1 MSNNQNSE
9 PRKPMYIEITEPE
22 KFDSLARTTFETTQR
37 LAKRINKLFST
48 AFADY
53 HGCIVY
59 NTTGN
64 GNVTPNQM
72 FMVEIHFKPL
82 TAGSINPN
90 DQRVRAFKPIEE
102 TAGDRN
108 NVVSGIK
115 SIYKSYHTLS
125 KFNLTDEG
133 AEILSEFMI
142 PGTNVDPFKP
152 SSYDQFK
159 LEYVDNT
166 QFGQSPIM
174 VKITNLDLS
183 RLIKKIY
190 GTKDEDG
197 KRVDYGIIPYG
208 PVAPNM
214 NNPMTQS
221 TANWRVAILQINAE
235 KTFDI
240 ASEMGLIPVNAGSA
254 GIVTGTV

>member
-1 MSNNQNSE
+1 MSNNSE

-22 KFDSLARTTFETTQR
+22 KFDGLARTSFETTQK

-53 HGCIVY
+53 HGSVVY
-59 NTTGN
+59 CTAGN
-64 GNVTPNQM
+64 ANVNPGQM

-82 TAGSINPN
+82 TAGSIHP
-90 DQRVRAFKPIEE
+90 DDKRVRAFKPIDESVAD
-102 TAGDRN
+102 TS
-108 NVVSGIK
+108 NVLTGIK
-115 SIYKSYHTLS
+115 SIYNNFRSTS
-125 KFNLTDEG
+125 KFQITEEA
-133 AEILSEFMI
+133 AEILSEFML
-142 PGTNVDPFKP
+142 PGLNIDAFKP
-152 SSYDQFK
+152 SSYDQVK
-159 LEYVDNT
+159 AEYVDNPYS
-166 QFGQSPIM
+166 GVSPAM
-174 VKITNLDLS
+174 VKIINLDLT

-190 GTKDEDG
+190 GGKNEDG
-197 KRVDYGIIPYG
+197 NKVEYGIIPYG

-214 NNPMTQS
+214 NTGMTQS
-221 TANWRVAILQINAE
+221 SANWRVAIMQINAD